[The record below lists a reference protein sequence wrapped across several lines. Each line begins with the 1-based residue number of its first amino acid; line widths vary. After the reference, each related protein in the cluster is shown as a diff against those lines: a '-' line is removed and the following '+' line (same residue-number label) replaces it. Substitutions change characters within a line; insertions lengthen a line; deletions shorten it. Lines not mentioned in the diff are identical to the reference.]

1 MNKINVIIQSKI
13 ILYLFIFFVIN
24 LFFYYSLYP
33 LCRMKYHGRFSY
45 CFLCNVFYAKWLI
58 RDSPL
63 IPDDPCLL
71 CDRCFKACHY
81 DKDGN
86 KNGNFSA
93 YHFPQL

>member
-1 MNKINVIIQSKI
+1 
-13 ILYLFIFFVIN
+13 
-24 LFFYYSLYP
+24 
-33 LCRMKYHGRFSY
+33 MKYHGRFSY

-71 CDRCFKACHY
+71 CERCFKACHY

-86 KNGNFSA
+86 KVGNFSA

>member
-1 MNKINVIIQSKI
+1 MIPSKMI
-13 ILYLFIFFVIN
+13 EN
-24 LFFYYSLYP
+24 LFFFLIKIFMFFFSLYP

-45 CFLCNVFYAKWLI
+45 CFLCNIFYAKWLI

-71 CDRCFKACHY
+71 CERCFKACHY

-86 KNGNFSA
+86 KVGNFSA